1 MVRRCQTR
9 HLSCVAGR
17 DLDKFAGSCPYRD
30 FQKPASRKGKQ
41 SKAVLLGRGFKP
53 IFFDENRKLTE
64 GGNLT
69 MLKSLRLDREDFLA
83 IIKLSRIDTLVSIE
97 HFLLY

>member
-1 MVRRCQTR
+1 
-9 HLSCVAGR
+9 
-17 DLDKFAGSCPYRD
+17 
-30 FQKPASRKGKQ
+30 
-41 SKAVLLGRGFKP
+41 
-53 IFFDENRKLTE
+53 
-64 GGNLT
+64 